1 MNLLHIFQFI
11 EFHGLDTEVLIRSL
25 RTLEAARK
33 AELILFDEN
42 QGVKFF

>member
-1 MNLLHIFQFI
+1 MCANNYILLT

-25 RTLEAARK
+25 KTLEAARK
-33 AELILFDEN
+33 AELILSDDT